1 MHSGSN
7 SSSTVLSNKKTKDK
21 TGGGIQ
27 HKMKEAAGTLLYRQ
41 TIDGLE
47 VLLVHPAGNYN
58 RHSPWSI
65 PKGEIKDNET
75 AEAAARRET
84 MEETSV
90 KAEALVSLSYC
101 EYSKSRKRVYCF
113 TGPASASVVPKCDL
127 HEVDKA
133 EFLPL
138 RQAKTLIH
146 PDQLV
151 FLERLEKTLKH
162 HI

>member
-58 RHSPWSI
+58 RHSPWGI
-65 PKGEIKDNET
+65 PKGEIKDSET
-75 AEAAARRET
+75 AETAARRET
-84 MEETSV
+84 FEETAV
-90 KAEALVSLSYC
+90 TAEALVSLGHC
-101 EYSKSRKRVYCF
+101 EYRKSRKRVHCF
-113 TGPASASVVPKCDL
+113 TGPASANITPICDL
-127 HEVDKA
+127 QEVDKA

-138 RQAKTLIH
+138 RQARVLIH